1 MSEGVFRDGEQLGYM
16 CAAVGHMLL
25 FLELLLAG
33 GRRVKT
39 YALHR
44 IFQFMLSL
52 VRVRMWRCVRCV
64 GPRGTSPP
72 PRGSRARFPLICVK
86 MVICDNDVIFL
97 TNGKFK

>member
-44 IFQFMLSL
+44 IFQFMLFFGACAHVEMCEMCRTERDVSSPS
-52 VRVRMWRCVRCV
+52 RV
-64 GPRGTSPP
+64 
-72 PRGSRARFPLICVK
+72 SRAFSPYLCEDGD
-86 MVICDNDVIFL
+86 M
-97 TNGKFK
+97 